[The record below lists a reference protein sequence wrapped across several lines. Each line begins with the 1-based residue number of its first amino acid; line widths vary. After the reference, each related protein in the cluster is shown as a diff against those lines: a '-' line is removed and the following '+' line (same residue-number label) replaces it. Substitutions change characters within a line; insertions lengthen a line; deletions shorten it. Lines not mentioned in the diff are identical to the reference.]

1 MDGKGTTAADASL
14 PKSGGRGR
22 KAGKPVSDAQRKAN
36 EKARKAAQESK
47 RKSKEARALMREEPG
62 YKPRW
67 QQLVDGDISVADL
80 TLKELQKHACANDD
94 GTWVGR
100 RHSLPSR
107 IVSAMD
113 AERIRRERY
122 RMSRLTTK
130 AFKALDSRLEDDES
144 PAQQLTAALRV
155 IEYSIGKVPEVVHI
169 GAETAYDRL
178 QQSAFIVQRGND
190 LASELEQMA
199 DEEPPG
205 LDNTGHQVVPGQL
218 EEKEA

>member
-1 MDGKGTTAADASL
+1 MPRLPGRPKGTKASE
-14 PKSGGRGR
+14 KQ
-22 KAGKPVSDAQRKAN
+22 KAAGKANMAKAHA
-36 EKARKAAQESK
+36 ARAAQKAE
-47 RKSKEARALMREEPG
+47 RDALKEDPD

-94 GTWVGR
+94 GTWVGK
-100 RHSLPSR
+100 RHALPAR
-107 IVSAMD
+107 IVSSMD

-130 AFKALDSRLEDDES
+130 AFKALDSRLEDDDA

-199 DEEPPG
+199 DEAPS